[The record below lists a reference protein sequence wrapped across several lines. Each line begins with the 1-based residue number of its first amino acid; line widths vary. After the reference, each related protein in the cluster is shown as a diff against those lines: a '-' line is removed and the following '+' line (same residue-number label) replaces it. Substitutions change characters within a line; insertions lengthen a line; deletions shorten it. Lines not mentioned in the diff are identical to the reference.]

1 MVATD
6 YLSLPHPTPSIFLCH
21 THVLPHNI
29 HEFSLW
35 SLPSACRFY
44 IQHPLSNIPTI
55 CPLHRSKPLQQL
67 KSNFNSGLNSP
78 SDVLIF
84 NSVHPGPSQ
93 LLLNTSSPVSC
104 LFLSVTIFTAHII
117 AGLTSILEYHNSTY
131 SFSSCLRHGIT
142 VLLALLP
149 FYTHLPPSS
158 YKLSL
163 FFNGSSLRLNF
174 RLSPPDLYVSFSL
187 TAS

>member
-93 LLLNTSSPVSC
+93 LLNTSSPVSC

-142 VLLALLP
+142 VWAHLQCCWPCFPSTLIS
-149 FYTHLPPSS
+149 HLPPIS
-158 YKLSL
+158 YR
-163 FFNGSSLRLNF
+163 SSLTDH
-174 RLSPPDLYVSFSL
+174 PYV
-187 TAS
+187 